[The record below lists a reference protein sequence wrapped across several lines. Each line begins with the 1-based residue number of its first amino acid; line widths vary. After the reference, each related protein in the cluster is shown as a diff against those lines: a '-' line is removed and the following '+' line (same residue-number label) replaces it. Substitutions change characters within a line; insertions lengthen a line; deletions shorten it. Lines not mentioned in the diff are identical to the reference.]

1 MSSVGIINIFL
12 AILVV
17 FEYRGFRKNFIHF
30 SANTFPISTVV
41 ISLGNYIG
49 NLIDSK
55 KCLTSMTVLNMMTSS
70 RESNDLRYYFGI
82 F

>member
-1 MSSVGIINIFL
+1 MSSVGIINLFL

-49 NLIDSK
+49 NLIYSK
-55 KCLTSMTVLNMMTSS
+55 KMPNLNDRVEYDDIVKRVT
-70 RESNDLRYYFGI
+70 
-82 F
+82 